1 MKTKNLYALLSL
13 SIIGGCILTSCNK
26 QKSSVST
33 LNSEKK
39 QGIIGLW
46 IAKGSSMARL
56 AGHPDAK
63 EISPGIYALDN
74 GVSYSFEVNGKFVR
88 KNENIASMG
97 GKGTWKFSESK
108 LSLAYD
114 SDDYNDNIKVEFNTN
129 FPDEN
134 HMIITD
140 STGMMKEYYEKR

>member
-1 MKTKNLYALLSL
+1 M
-13 SIIGGCILTSCNK
+13 LTSCNK
-26 QKSSVST
+26 QNLSVNALS
-33 LNSEKK
+33 SEKN
-39 QGIIGLW
+39 QGVIGLW
-46 IAKGSSMARL
+46 IAKGSSLARL

-74 GVSYSFEVNGKFVR
+74 GVSYYFEVNGKFIR
-88 KNENIASMG
+88 KNENSAAMG

-114 SDDYNDNIKVEFNTN
+114 SDEYNNNTKVEFNTN

-140 STGMMKEYYEKR
+140 STGMLKEYYEKR